1 MCVLMSELHSPV
13 VDVDR
18 FLRIGNQA
26 SKGKERRARTLDR
39 RTDATTRPD
48 EDAEDWVSEPARRV
62 PVAER
67 VDVLVVG
74 GGCAGLAA
82 AVAAKRANPSLS
94 VLIVEKEEY
103 LGGTVSRVG
112 MESVSWWQYNDA
124 VKSDGLVKELE
135 DLAKSMRSTSTFP

>member
-1 MCVLMSELHSPV
+1 MSELTRSLHSPV

-39 RTDATTRPD
+39 RTDATTR
-48 EDAEDWVSEPARRV
+48 DWVSEPARRV

-67 VDVLVVG
+67 VDVLVVV

-103 LGGTVSRVG
+103 LGGTISRVG

-135 DLAKSMRSTSTFP
+135 DLAKSMRATSTFP

>member
-1 MCVLMSELHSPV
+1 MSELHSPV

-39 RTDATTRPD
+39 RTDATTRDDD

-67 VDVLVVG
+67 V
-74 GGCAGLAA
+74 A
-82 AVAAKRANPSLS
+82 R
-94 VLIVEKEEY
+94 VE
-103 LGGTVSRVG
+103 G
-112 MESVSWWQYNDA
+112 
-124 VKSDGLVKELE
+124 
-135 DLAKSMRSTSTFP
+135 

>member
-1 MCVLMSELHSPV
+1 MMSEVHSPV

-39 RTDATTRPD
+39 RTDATTRD
-48 EDAEDWVSEPARRV
+48 GGDAEDWVSEPARRV

-103 LGGTVSRVG
+103 LGGTISRVG

-135 DLAKSMRSTSTFP
+135 DLAKSMRATSTFP

>member
-1 MCVLMSELHSPV
+1 M
-13 VDVDR
+13 
-18 FLRIGNQA
+18 
-26 SKGKERRARTLDR
+26 
-39 RTDATTRPD
+39 
-48 EDAEDWVSEPARRV
+48 W
-62 PVAER
+62 
-67 VDVLVVG
+67 G

-103 LGGTVSRVG
+103 LGGTISRVG

-135 DLAKSMRSTSTFP
+135 DLAKSMRATSTFP

>member
-1 MCVLMSELHSPV
+1 M
-13 VDVDR
+13 
-18 FLRIGNQA
+18 
-26 SKGKERRARTLDR
+26 
-39 RTDATTRPD
+39 
-48 EDAEDWVSEPARRV
+48 SEPARRV

-103 LGGTVSRVG
+103 LGGTISRVG

-135 DLAKSMRSTSTFP
+135 DLAKSMRATSTFP